1 MVEIH
6 QTDVCVIGA
15 GPAGLFAVFQLGL
28 VDLRCHVIEALDRPG
43 GQLTALYPDK
53 PIYDMPGFR
62 AIEGQP
68 LADKLTDQIAPFDTQ
83 FHYGKKAAGIAPA
96 GPQEGLPL
104 GGWRVGMDDG
114 MGDGTAIL
122 SKCVVIATGGGMLGR
137 GRAGP
142 APPGDGAV
150 FQSAGGLIPVDTR
163 AFGTIA
169 PGLFAIGDGCVY
181 PGKLKL
187 IVSAFHEAALMAQAA
202 FAICHPQKRLKF
214 QYTTSSSELQRRL
227 GVRGG
232 D

>member
-1 MVEIH
+1 MAELH
-6 QTDVCVIGA
+6 QTEVCVIGA

-28 VDLRCHVIEALDRPG
+28 VDLRCHVIEALGRSG

-62 AIEGQP
+62 VIDGQP
-68 LADKLTDQIAPFDTQ
+68 LADRLMDQISPFDTH
-83 FHYGKKAAGIAPA
+83 FHFGRRATGIARA
-96 GPQEGLPL
+96 EPQEGLPL
-104 GGWRVGMDDG
+104 GGWCIGMDDG
-114 MGDGTAIL
+114 GAVLAKAT
-122 SKCVVIATGGGMLGR
+122 VIATGGGVLGQ
-137 GRAGP
+137 GRIHTEP
-142 APPGDGAV
+142 LGDGV
-150 FQSAGGLIPVDTR
+150 FLDSEGGLIPADTR
-163 AFGTIA
+163 AFETA
-169 PGLFAIGDGCVY
+169 TPGLFAIGDGCVY

-227 GVRGG
+227 GVRGA